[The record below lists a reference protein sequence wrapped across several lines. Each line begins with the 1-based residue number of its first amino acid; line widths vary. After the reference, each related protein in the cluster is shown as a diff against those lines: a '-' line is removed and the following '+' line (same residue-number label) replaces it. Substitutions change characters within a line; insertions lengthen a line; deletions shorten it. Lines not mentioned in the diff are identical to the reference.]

1 MFGLMKARN
10 CAATVE
16 QKELRRLHYCGTCK
30 TLGSR
35 YGAASRLLLNHDA
48 VFLGELL
55 TALATNSA
63 SPNAAWARA
72 YQSYNCFAL
81 PGEADEMPLS
91 LQFAAAANVL
101 LTEFK
106 VADQINDSRR
116 RRWRVVRRLLS
127 RPFRLASAHL
137 AAWEFPLGELWPLL
151 GEQDAREATAQPT
164 LDYLAE
170 PTAQATA
177 LFFRHGAVLLQLP
190 ADVQTTL
197 AQVGRAFGRLVYTLD
212 ALEDYAQ
219 DVQRDE
225 FNAFR
230 AVYGWREDKLS
241 KAQRTLAEGEVRAV
255 AREITTLLH
264 DLPLPAV
271 LQESFAARVN
281 GNLRAKLTRGLPV
294 LARTQHACA
303 PTRETF
309 GERWTRARN
318 IGRKLAQEHLK
329 ARSWVGY
336 LKYPLVFATVLLVGL
351 VWPQQA
357 AQARS
362 GRECLNFGFN
372 LMFLGAFVSAVWAV
386 PRNILMSDP
395 TAEAVQQ
402 EAAKKSKEGGSSD
415 SWCDS
420 CDCCSDCGDCG
431 CGGCGDSCHCNSCS
445 NCCDGCHGCGCNCG
459 DCCDGCNCCDGC
471 DCNC

>member
-1 MFGLMKARN
+1 MFGLMRARN

-63 SPNAAWARA
+63 SPDATWARA

-81 PGEADEMPLS
+81 PDEADEMPLS

-116 RRWRVVRRLLS
+116 RRWRAVRRLLS

-151 GEQDAREATAQPT
+151 GEQDAREAAAEPT

-190 ADVQTTL
+190 AGVQTTL
-197 AQVGRAFGRLVYTLD
+197 AALGRAFGRLVYTLD
-212 ALEDYAQ
+212 ALEDYTQ

-230 AVYGWREDKLS
+230 AVYGWRENKLS
-241 KAQRTLAEGEVRAV
+241 KAQRAIAEGEVRTV

-271 LQESFAARVN
+271 LRESFAARVN

-303 PTRETF
+303 STRETF

-336 LKYPLVFATVLLVGL
+336 LKYPVVFATVLLVGM

-362 GRECLNFGFN
+362 GRECLSFGFN
-372 LMFLGAFVSAVWAV
+372 LMFLGALLGAVWAV

-395 TAEAVQQ
+395 TTEAVQQ

-420 CDCCSDCGDCG
+420 CDCCSDCGDCDG
-431 CGGCGDSCHCNSCS
+431 CGS
-445 NCCDGCHGCGCNCG
+445 
-459 DCCDGCNCCDGC
+459 CCDGCNCCDGC
-471 DCNC
+471 DCNCDC